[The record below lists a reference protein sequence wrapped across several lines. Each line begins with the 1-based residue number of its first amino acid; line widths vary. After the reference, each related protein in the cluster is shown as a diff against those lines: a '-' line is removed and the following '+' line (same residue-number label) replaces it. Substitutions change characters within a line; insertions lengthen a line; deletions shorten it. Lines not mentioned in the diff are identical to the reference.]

1 MYHREGKKCDEKE
14 REREI
19 ERERERGG
27 AERAELSRARKE
39 REIIGS
45 CEYLIGDH
53 LYLYLYVYTRESS
66 ILITPPKKKRE
77 ESKNL
82 NKIRHTQR
90 IERRTCLY
98 CIIVPLFSATFV
110 LRVLLQTRSVL
121 KR

>member
-14 REREI
+14 S
-19 ERERERGG
+19 ERGG

-66 ILITPPKKKRE
+66 ILITPPQKKEKRRE
-77 ESKNL
+77 QKLE
-82 NKIRHTQR
+82 
-90 IERRTCLY
+90 
-98 CIIVPLFSATFV
+98 
-110 LRVLLQTRSVL
+110 
-121 KR
+121 

>member
-14 REREI
+14 SV
-19 ERERERGG
+19 RGG

-98 CIIVPLFSATFV
+98 CIIVPLFSGTFV
-110 LRVLLQTRSVL
+110 LRVVLQKTRSVL

>member
-14 REREI
+14 S
-19 ERERERGG
+19 ERGG

-66 ILITPPKKKRE
+66 ILITPHPKKEKRRE
-77 ESKNL
+77 QKLE
-82 NKIRHTQR
+82 
-90 IERRTCLY
+90 
-98 CIIVPLFSATFV
+98 
-110 LRVLLQTRSVL
+110 
-121 KR
+121 

>member
-1 MYHREGKKCDEKE
+1 MYHREGKKYDEKE
-14 REREI
+14 S
-19 ERERERGG
+19 ERGG

-66 ILITPPKKKRE
+66 ILITPPQKKKRE

-98 CIIVPLFSATFV
+98 CIIVPLFSGTFV